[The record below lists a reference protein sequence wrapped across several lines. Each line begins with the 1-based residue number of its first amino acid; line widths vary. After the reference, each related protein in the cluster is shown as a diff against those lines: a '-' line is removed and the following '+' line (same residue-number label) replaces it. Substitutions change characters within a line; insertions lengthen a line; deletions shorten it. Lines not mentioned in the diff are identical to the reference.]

1 MIAETINLLIALVT
15 IVLAIV
21 GTGVAIAVVVTK
33 IFEKSVDSLRIENA
47 SIHKAVAAGTAEHK
61 EFRADIKDLRKE
73 MMGLYKEVLTR
84 LPEKT

>member
-1 MIAETINLLIALVT
+1 MTAETINLLIALVT
-15 IVLAIV
+15 VVLAIV

-47 SIHKAVAAGTAEHK
+47 SIQKAVAAGTLEHK

-73 MMGLYKEVLTR
+73 MMGLYKEVLAR

>member
-1 MIAETINLLIALVT
+1 MTAETINLLIALVT
-15 IVLAIV
+15 VVLAIV

-47 SIHKAVAAGTAEHK
+47 SIQKAVAAGAAEHK

-73 MMGLYKEVLTR
+73 MMGLYKEVLAR
-84 LPEKT
+84 LPERT